1 MVCFIVIT
9 LIIILSSATELD
21 AEAYSD
27 IFTQN
32 MIVSGNGS
40 PILIYRDS
48 YSPTS
53 IVHIVINA
61 PDFNSNS
68 YAIDTIGNGEPENNI
83 IISTREGSISYRL
96 VETGT
101 DTGVF
106 SGYVTLSGTT
116 STCSP
121 VCGPTDG
128 YLIASGDDS
137 LTVSFTYAKD
147 RTITSTLTGS
157 SEDKINEQSTPE
169 FGSLVG
175 LVTTISIIGVVV
187 LSRQYKTIS
196 KPC

>member
-1 MVCFIVIT
+1 M
-9 LIIILSSATELD
+9 SSAESD
-21 AEAYSD
+21 AQAYST

-32 MIVSGNGS
+32 TIVSNNGS
-40 PILIYRDS
+40 PILLYRDS

-61 PDFNSNS
+61 PDFNSNP
-68 YAIDTIGNGEPENNI
+68 YAIDTIGDDPENKI
-83 IISTREGSISYRL
+83 IISTRESSMPYRL

-106 SGYVTLSGTT
+106 AGYVTLSGTT

-128 YLIASGDDS
+128 FLTASGDDA
-137 LTVSFTYAKD
+137 LTVSFTYARD
-147 RTITSTLTGS
+147 RTIAATLTGS
-157 SEDKINEQSTPE
+157 TEDKINNQSIPE
-169 FGSLVG
+169 FGSLSGFVI
-175 LVTTISIIGVVV
+175 TISIIGVAIF
-187 LSRQYKTIS
+187 SRQYKTIS

>member
-1 MVCFIVIT
+1 VVLIV
-9 LIIILSSATELD
+9 ILSSVESD
-21 AEAYSD
+21 AQAYSA

-32 MIVSGNGS
+32 TIVNGNGS

-68 YAIDTIGNGEPENNI
+68 YAIDTIGNDPENKI
-83 IISTREGSISYRL
+83 IVSTRESSIPYKL

-106 SGYVTLSGTT
+106 AGYVTLSGTT

-128 YLIASGDDS
+128 FLTASGDDG

-147 RTITSTLTGS
+147 RTITATLTGS
-157 SEDKINEQSTPE
+157 TQDNINAQSTLE
-169 FGSLVG
+169 FGPLTSLVI
-175 LVTTISIIGVVV
+175 TISILGVLVF
-187 LSRQYKTIS
+187 SKRFMKT
-196 KPC
+196 

>member
-1 MVCFIVIT
+1 M
-9 LIIILSSATELD
+9 SSVKSD
-21 AEAYSD
+21 AQAYSS

-32 MIVSGNGS
+32 TIVSDNGS

-53 IVHIVINA
+53 VIHVVINA
-61 PDFNSNS
+61 PDFNSNP
-68 YAIDTIGNGEPENNI
+68 YAIDTIGDDPENKI
-83 IISTREGSISYRL
+83 IISTRESSIPYRL
-96 VETGT
+96 VETGM

-106 SGYVTLSGTT
+106 AGYVTLSGTT

-128 YLIASGDDS
+128 LLTASGDDG

-147 RTITSTLTGS
+147 RTIIATLTGS
-157 SEDKINEQSTPE
+157 TQDKINNQSTPE
-169 FGSLVG
+169 FGSLASFVI
-175 LVTTISIIGVVV
+175 TISIIGVVV
-187 LSRQYKTIS
+187 FSRRYKTIS

>member
-1 MVCFIVIT
+1 M
-9 LIIILSSATELD
+9 SSAESD
-21 AEAYSD
+21 AQAYSTV
-27 IFTQN
+27 FTQN
-32 MIVSGNGS
+32 TIVSSNGS
-40 PILIYRDS
+40 TILLYRDS

-53 IVHIVINA
+53 VVHIVINA

-68 YAIDTIGNGEPENNI
+68 YAIDTIGNDEPENKI
-83 IISTREGSISYRL
+83 IISTREGSINYKL

-106 SGYVTLSGTT
+106 AGYVTLSGTT

-128 YLIASGDDS
+128 FLIASGDDS

-147 RTITSTLTGS
+147 RTITSTLTDS
-157 SEDKINEQSTPE
+157 PNNKINKQSISE
-169 FGSLVG
+169 FGSLTGFVI
-175 LVTTISIIGVVV
+175 TISIIGVAVF
-187 LSRQYKTIS
+187 SRRYKTIS

>member
-1 MVCFIVIT
+1 
-9 LIIILSSATELD
+9 
-21 AEAYSD
+21 
-27 IFTQN
+27 
-32 MIVSGNGS
+32 MIVSSNGS

-68 YAIDTIGNGEPENNI
+68 YAIDTIGNDEPENKI
-83 IISTREGSISYRL
+83 IISTREGSINYRL

-106 SGYVTLSGTT
+106 TGYVTLSGTT
-116 STCSP
+116 SVCSP

-128 YLIASGDDS
+128 SLIASGDDS
-137 LTVSFTYAKD
+137 LTVSFTYAKN
-147 RTITSTLTGS
+147 RTITTTLTDS
-157 SEDKINEQSTPE
+157 TEDKINKQSTPE
-169 FGSLVG
+169 FGSLTG
-175 LVTTISIIGVVV
+175 LVIIISIIGVIVF
-187 LSRQYKTIS
+187 SRQYKTIN